1 MTAVTT
7 ARNHQRV
14 RGTGHTAS
22 SDVYR
27 SEPTLVQARESPLAD
42 RESGAPGRPRYVV
55 HRAHDAGMAYLR
67 RVHSVKSLAA
77 RRGCRKGSQNVTRR
91 TFPRQVTGPFVQHLF
106 NYGFSGRASA
116 LIPPPAVYESVP
128 RLLSTLSTRLVA
140 DNRLHVDTQ
149 TCHSRPWVR
158 YDDLMTTWLRSRPS
172 AAQPDIHCCL
182 TAPLVGWAPCDCTP
196 ASQATAPIP
205 TAIRVI
211 PPRRTRDVLPVAAS
225 ALLSGT
231 GSSGPADAISKD
243 GYRDHQ

>member
-1 MTAVTT
+1 
-7 ARNHQRV
+7 
-14 RGTGHTAS
+14 
-22 SDVYR
+22 
-27 SEPTLVQARESPLAD
+27 LAD

-140 DNRLHVDTQ
+140 DNPVTRRHTDMSQSTMGSIRRPDDNVVEVPPERCPAGHPLLPHGTPGRLGAMRLHASVAGHCTY
-149 TCHSRPWVR
+149 TYR
-158 YDDLMTTWLRSRPS
+158 YPRDSS
-172 AAQPDIHCCL
+172 AQDPRC
-182 TAPLVGWAPCDCTP
+182 P
-196 ASQATAPIP
+196 ASSRQRTAQRNWFERTCGCDLKGRLSRSPVRRCWIQQP
-205 TAIRVI
+205 TQR
-211 PPRRTRDVLPVAAS
+211 
-225 ALLSGT
+225 
-231 GSSGPADAISKD
+231 
-243 GYRDHQ
+243 